1 MLSYQTG
8 RSWLKLVVLN
18 QLWGLIQRLPIL
30 QFAPRL
36 LKHQG
41 NNKELVMHNLRLHI
55 HITPLS
61 HALLLI
67 LHSDPSPPLSCC
79 RLSEISTKA
88 WGAGL
93 GLHPHALRGLAL
105 VGGALELGMNALSFH
120 AVVFLTLCFFFAGNS
135 GLNYSRS
142 DLDYDGWISYVNN
155 FP

>member
-8 RSWLKLVVLN
+8 RSWLKLVVLS

-61 HALLLI
+61 QALLLI

-88 WGAGL
+88 WGGRFGPPSTCSEGARTGWWSSSTGNERFVFPFCCFSNTLFFLCRKFWFKLFQERFGL
-93 GLHPHALRGLAL
+93 
-105 VGGALELGMNALSFH
+105 
-120 AVVFLTLCFFFAGNS
+120 
-135 GLNYSRS
+135 
-142 DLDYDGWISYVNN
+142 
-155 FP
+155 